1 MSPEAAS
8 QLIVEGSPVTA
19 DIKNSAK
26 RQARLA
32 LVMAIS
38 ALLIWSTL
46 AVSVVSISKL
56 SPLLTTGIALA
67 GGGLIGLPWVPW
79 RALRSAA
86 VAVGA
91 LAMFGYHA
99 LYFVSL
105 RTADPVAANLL
116 HYLWPLLMILFAPLM
131 LKGVRMEA
139 RHIIAGSL
147 GFAAACVCLAPT
159 VSIQAS
165 QLAGLL
171 VALVSAAI
179 WAYYSVWSGRFPEIP
194 TAAVSAYCLLA
205 GIASLITY
213 VVLGAF
219 PSIDI
224 WQLGGTI
231 STPTSGQWLV
241 LGYLAV
247 GPLGGAFY
255 LWDHSMKKGN
265 PGQIALLAYA
275 VPIASTIF
283 VSAFLRRGLEIATA
297 LGAVLVTLAVAIGG
311 RPARS
316 TENHTPQTGIQ
327 DGQAND

>member
-8 QLIVEGSPVTA
+8 QLIA
-19 DIKNSAK
+19 DCSLDATGAK
-26 RQARLA
+26 RQGRAALA
-32 LVMAIS
+32 MAIS

-46 AVSVVSISKL
+46 AVSVVSLSKL

-79 RALRSAA
+79 RSLRLRTI
-86 VAVGA
+86 AVGA
-91 LAMFGYHA
+91 IAMFGYHA

-139 RHIIAGSL
+139 RHIIAGLL
-147 GFAAACVCLAPT
+147 GFTAACVCLAPT
-159 VSIQAS
+159 VSIQGS
-165 QLAGLL
+165 QAAGLF
-171 VALVSAAI
+171 VALLSAAI

-205 GIASLITY
+205 GIASLIVY
-213 VVLGAF
+213 LVLGAL
-219 PSIDI
+219 PNIDI
-224 WQLGGTI
+224 WKLGGAF
-231 STPTSGQWLV
+231 STPTYGQWMV
-241 LGYLAV
+241 LAYLAV

-265 PGQIALLAYA
+265 PSQIALLAYA

-283 VSAFLRRGLEIATA
+283 VSTFLGRGLEIATA

-316 TENHTPQTGIQ
+316 TDNHTSQTGMQ
-327 DGQAND
+327 DGQARD